1 MSKATEK
8 YLLSLVLFGSNGVI
22 ASLIDLPSPLVV
34 LLRTVLGALALV
46 AVLAASRSRASRR
59 GRAQSPTPLASRAH
73 PRQALYLAASGA
85 ALGVGWL
92 FLFEAYRL
100 IGVGVA
106 SLAYYCGPVIVM
118 ALSPI
123 LFGERLTFPKV
134 VGFAAVV
141 CGAFLVVGRG
151 LDAGMSGRGLFYGA
165 MSAVM
170 YAVMVI
176 CSKRVTDIAG
186 LECATIQLGAAALA
200 VVVFV
205 AASVAT
211 GSMALPLAQ
220 LARLNVPATLFLGL
234 VNTGVGCYLYF
245 SSIVELPVQR
255 VAVCGYLEPLSAV
268 VFSALL
274 LGEPLTPV
282 NILGGTL
289 ILGGAVF
296 CELAGQRQR
305 RRIAAA

>member
-8 YLLSLVLFGSNGVI
+8 YLLALVLFGSNGVV
-22 ASLIDLPSPLVV
+22 ASLIDLPSSLVV
-34 LLRTVLGALALV
+34 LVRTVLGALALV
-46 AVLAASRSRASRR
+46 VVLAASRSRASRSGSVR
-59 GRAQSPTPLASRAH
+59 DSAPLASRKH
-73 PRQALYLAASGA
+73 PRQALYLATSGA

-118 ALSPI
+118 ALSPV
-123 LFGERLTFPKV
+123 LFGERLTASKI

-151 LDAGMSGRGLFYGA
+151 LGTGMSAWGLFYGM

-170 YAVMVI
+170 YAVMVV
-176 CSKRVTDIAG
+176 CSKRVTDIEG
-186 LECATIQLGAAALA
+186 LECATVQLGAAALV

-205 AASVAT
+205 IASMAT
-211 GSMALPLAQ
+211 GAAALPLA
-220 LARLNVPATLFLGL
+220 LFARLNVPAALILGL
-234 VNTGVGCYLYF
+234 MNTGVGCYLYF
-245 SSIVELPVQR
+245 SSIVALPVQR

-274 LGEPLTPV
+274 LGEPLTLANV
-282 NILGGTL
+282 LGGAL

-305 RRIAAA
+305 HQIAAA